1 MRLLPIAAVILQLAG
16 IVIIGT
22 GIGIELATGAHIGVL
37 LITIGSVT
45 VAAGGVM
52 YGKFM
57 RRK

>member
-1 MRLLPIAAVILQLAG
+1 MKLLPIAAVILELAG
-16 IVIIGT
+16 IVIIGI
-22 GIGIELATGAHIGVL
+22 GIGIELVAKAHVGVL